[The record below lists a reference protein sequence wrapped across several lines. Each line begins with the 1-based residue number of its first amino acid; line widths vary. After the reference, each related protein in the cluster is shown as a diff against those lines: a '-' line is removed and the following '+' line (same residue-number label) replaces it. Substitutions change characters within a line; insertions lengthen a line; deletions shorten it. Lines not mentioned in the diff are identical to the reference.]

1 MCCFLY
7 IKDDFLIDIN
17 IEEYFMID
25 ININIEEYFVIVITT
40 DLDSFVGIDIE

>member
-17 IEEYFMID
+17 IEKYFMID
-25 ININIEEYFVIVITT
+25 INIEEYFVIVITT

>member
-17 IEEYFMID
+17 IEEYF
-25 ININIEEYFVIVITT
+25 VIVITT
-40 DLDSFVGIDIE
+40 DFVIILNIDVDEDIE